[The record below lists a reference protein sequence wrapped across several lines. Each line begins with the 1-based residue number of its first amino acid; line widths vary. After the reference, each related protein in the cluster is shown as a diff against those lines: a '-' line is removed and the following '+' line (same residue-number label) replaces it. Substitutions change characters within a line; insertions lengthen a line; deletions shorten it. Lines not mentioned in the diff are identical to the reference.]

1 MHPVEE
7 FERQMTRRQLLARG
21 RGCLGAAALATLLG
35 RDANAGTKNES
46 PKSSGGAASGTGG
59 LPELPHFQP
68 TAKRVIYLFM
78 AGGPSHIDMFDY
90 KPAMRQ
96 LHGTELPDS
105 IRDGQRLTGM
115 SSGQASFPC
124 VAPMFKFERRGER
137 GTWINSE
144 VLPHTADLVDDLS
157 IIRTMNTEAINHDP
171 AMTYIN
177 TGTQQLGRPSMGSW
191 MSYGL
196 GSPNEDLP
204 AYVTMIS
211 VGAKPGQ
218 ALFSR
223 LWGSGFLP
231 SKHQGVQFRS
241 GAEPVLYLKNPPGVP
256 SSTRRRMLD
265 SLAEINAQRFDDVG
279 DPEIQ
284 TRIAQYEMAY
294 RMQTSVP
301 ELVSFDDE
309 PDWMFDQYG
318 PDARKPGTFAAN
330 CILARRMA
338 ERGIPF
344 IQLFHRGWDQ
354 HGNLPGDLRKNCL
367 SVDQPAAALVRDLKQ
382 RGMLDDTIVIFG
394 GEFGRTIYSQGK
406 LTPTNHGRDHHGRCF
421 STWVAGG
428 GFKRG
433 FDYGLT
439 DDYSYNILENP
450 VHINDFNATIL
461 HALGIDHERF
471 SVKYQGLDWRLT
483 GVEGA
488 RTVTELLA

>member
-1 MHPVEE
+1 MHPVKQYEL
-7 FERQMTRRQLLARG
+7 QMTRRQLLARG

-35 RDANAGTKNES
+35 SEATANPVTES
-46 PKSSGGAASGTGG
+46 TSAADDVRSGG
-59 LPELPHFQP
+59 LPELPHFKP

-90 KPAMRQ
+90 KPAMRK

-105 IRDGQRLTGM
+105 IRNGQRLTGM
-115 SSGQASFPC
+115 SSGQAVFPC
-124 VAPMFKFERRGER
+124 VAPMFKFERRGDR
-137 GTWINSE
+137 GTWVNSQL
-144 VLPHTADLVDDLS
+144 LPHTADLIDDLS
-157 IIRTMNTEAINHDP
+157 IVRTMNTEAINHDP
-171 AMTYIN
+171 AMTFIN
-177 TGTQQLGRPSMGSW
+177 TGTQQLGRPSMGAW

-196 GSPNEDLP
+196 GSPNKDLP

-231 SKHQGVQFRS
+231 SRHQGVQFRS
-241 GAEPVLYLKNPPGVP
+241 GAEPVLYLNNPPGISP
-256 SSTRRRMLD
+256 ATRRRMLD
-265 SLAEINAQRFDDVG
+265 SLAEINSERFSDVG

-301 ELVSFDDE
+301 ELTSLDDE
-309 PDWMFDQYG
+309 PDWMYDQYG
-318 PDARKPGTFAAN
+318 PDSRKPGTFAAN
-330 CILARRMA
+330 CILARRLA
-338 ERGIPF
+338 ERGVPF
-344 IQLFHRGWDQ
+344 VQLFHRGWDQ
-354 HGNLPGDLRKNCL
+354 HGNLPTELGKNCR

-406 LTPTNHGRDHHGRCF
+406 LTETNHGRDHHGRCF

-433 FDYGLT
+433 FDFGKT
-439 DDYSYNILENP
+439 DDYSYNIVENP

-471 SVKYQGLDWRLT
+471 TVKYQGLDWRLT

-488 RTVTELLA
+488 RTVTELLV